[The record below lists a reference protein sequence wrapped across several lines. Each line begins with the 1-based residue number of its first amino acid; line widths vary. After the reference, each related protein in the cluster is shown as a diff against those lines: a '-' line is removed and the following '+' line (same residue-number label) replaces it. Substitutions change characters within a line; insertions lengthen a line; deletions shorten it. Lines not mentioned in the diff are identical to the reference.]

1 MKTHYDISLMDEK
14 MVNYMKENSN
24 GLCMKKFHADIITN
38 NVDYSSIKEG
48 DIIEINNKKIRLT
61 KVGKSCFSECSLTNK
76 PCPLSKCVAFGE
88 DA

>member
-14 MVNYMKENSN
+14 MINYMKEND

-38 NVDYSSIKEG
+38 NIDYSSLKVG
-48 DIIEINNKKIRLT
+48 DIIEVNNKKIRLT
-61 KVGKSCFSECSLTNK
+61 KVGKSCFSECKMLNK
-76 PCPLSKCVAFGE
+76 PCALSVNVAFGE